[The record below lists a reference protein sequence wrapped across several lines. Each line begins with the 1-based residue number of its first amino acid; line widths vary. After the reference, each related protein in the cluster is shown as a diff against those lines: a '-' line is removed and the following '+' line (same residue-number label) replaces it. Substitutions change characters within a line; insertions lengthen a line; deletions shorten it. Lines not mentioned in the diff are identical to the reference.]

1 MTSQA
6 SSGFALQMENM
17 KLDRFTVEQ
26 QQDFKDYEKELFELI
41 KVVSEEYGKSYGDS
55 SILIDFTEPNY
66 PSSEQEQLT
75 IDQQSIDLGLTKP
88 QAILMRENPDL
99 SEEDAR
105 VLVDDN
111 LNARNEMLNKIK
123 SGGSLADTMGA
134 LGIE

>member
-1 MTSQA
+1 
-6 SSGFALQMENM
+6 
-17 KLDRFTVEQ
+17 
-26 QQDFKDYEKELFELI
+26 LFELI